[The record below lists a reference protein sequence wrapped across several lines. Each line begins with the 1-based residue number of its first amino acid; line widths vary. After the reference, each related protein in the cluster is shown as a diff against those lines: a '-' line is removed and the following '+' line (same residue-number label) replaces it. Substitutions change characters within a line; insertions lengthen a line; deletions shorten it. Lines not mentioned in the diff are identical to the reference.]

1 MTEKLLCGVDLGGTK
16 LSVGLF
22 HPDGKS
28 VAELKVTDHSHLEND
43 ELVSKVAILVHELLE
58 SQKIHQ
64 ESLTG
69 IGVGMAGHIN
79 FDKGLIITS
88 SNFPKP
94 FDNYPFRD
102 RLQDK
107 LKAPVTLDN
116 DTNAQA
122 FGEFLFGAGMGK
134 KDMAFITVSTGVGA
148 GIISD
153 GRILRGYTGF
163 AGEIGHT
170 IVDPVSEIRCTCGN
184 YGCLMALSGG
194 LGLPLRYRQC
204 LKQGMVSSIGISAD
218 NANKVDGIV
227 LEQGVEAGDEIC
239 VRLFEESAVFIGI
252 GIYNLYQSIN
262 PQTVILGG
270 GLMNMGFGFMDR
282 IRNKF
287 DSFLQNMVQDK
298 MEIIH
303 AGLGNRSGLLG
314 AAALPLDERNH

>member
-1 MTEKLLCGVDLGGTK
+1 MTDKLLCGVDLGGTK

-28 VAELKVTDHSHLEND
+28 VAELKVTDHSNLGND
-43 ELVSKVAILVHELLE
+43 ELISRVAILIHELLE
-58 SQKIHQ
+58 SQEIQ
-64 ESLTG
+64 QQNIVG

-94 FDNYPFRD
+94 FDNYPFREK
-102 RLQDK
+102 LQDRF
-107 LKAPVTLDN
+107 KAPVTLDN

-122 FGEFLFGAGMGK
+122 FGEFLFGAGRGK
-134 KDMAFITVSTGVGA
+134 KDMAFMTVSTGVGA

-153 GRILRGYTGF
+153 GHILRGYTGF

-194 LGLPLRYRQC
+194 LGLPVRYRQC
-204 LKQGMVSSIGISAD
+204 LKQGMISGIGITAD
-218 NANKVDGIV
+218 NADSVDGIV
-227 LEQGVEAGDEIC
+227 LEKGIEAGDEIC
-239 VRLFEESAVFIGI
+239 IRLFEESAAFIGI

-270 GLMNMGFGFMDR
+270 GLMNMSYGFMDR
-282 IRNKF
+282 IKSQF
-287 DSFLQNMVQDK
+287 DSLVQNMKQEK

-303 AGLGNRSGLLG
+303 AGLGNNAGLLG
-314 AAALPLDERNH
+314 AAALPLDEGHH